1 MNCSCSKEFLIDGKV
16 NFEVPSMSIKLFIG
30 APNLL
35 EGLSKWGM
43 LGPKIIF
50 FEYFSES
57 VRYIVLK
64 LYVMRGI

>member
-1 MNCSCSKEFLIDGKV
+1 
-16 NFEVPSMSIKLFIG
+16 MSIKLFIG
-30 APNLL
+30 APDLL